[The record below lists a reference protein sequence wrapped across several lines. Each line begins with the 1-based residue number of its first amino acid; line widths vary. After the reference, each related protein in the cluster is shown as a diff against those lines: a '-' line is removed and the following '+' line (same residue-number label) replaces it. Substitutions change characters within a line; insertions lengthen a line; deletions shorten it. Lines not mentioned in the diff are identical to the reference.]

1 MKIIKLP
8 YGDLSERQLDS
19 IAERL
24 RAGEII
30 IWPTDTLYGI
40 ACDALNVRAI
50 ERVCSLKHINPQK
63 TNLSIAC
70 SNISQAS
77 EYARIDDMGFRL
89 LHRYTPGPFTFLFPA
104 ASALPR
110 TFKGRKVVGIRI
122 PDCDLDIAIIRR
134 LGNPLLTTSIEYADD
149 DYAITPE
156 LISESYHDRVDIMI
170 EGPNGRTELS
180 TIVDCCSSDGPEIVR
195 QGVGIIDL

>member
-1 MKIIKLP
+1 MKIIKVP

-19 IAERL
+19 IVERL

-30 IWPTDTLYGI
+30 IRPTDTLYGI
-40 ACDALNVRAI
+40 ACDALNVGAI

-70 SNISQAS
+70 SSISQAS
-77 EYARIDDMGFRL
+77 EYARIDDMGFQMLR
-89 LHRYTPGPFTFLFPA
+89 RYTPGPFTFLFPA
-104 ASALPR
+104 SSTLPR

-122 PDCDLDIAIIRR
+122 PDCHLDIAIAQR

-156 LISESYHDRVDIMI
+156 LISESYHDKVDIII
-170 EGPNGRTELS
+170 EGPDGRTEPS
-180 TIVDCCSSDGPEIVR
+180 TIIDCRSSEGPEIVR
-195 QGVGIIDL
+195 QGIGIID